1 MSKTKEIGANHYE
14 ILFIIPN
21 NYTEDEAKKIIQNTE
36 EMIKKEGGEMT
47 HQEYWGKKKLAYE
60 IKNFH
65 HGYYQ
70 LFEFDLDGE
79 KLAALDRKLK
89 LSSEVLRHQI
99 VRRKKRSTE
108 EIEKEKARQEKS
120 AKDDKKAEEPAKKTV
135 EKPKEEPKTEVKEKE
150 DPKEKT
156 TEKKEDKKDDKGNMK
171 DLDERLEGILDSSDL
186 I

>member
-21 NYTEDEAKKIIQNTE
+21 NYTEEEAKKISENTE
-36 EMIKKEGGEMT
+36 EIFKKAGGEIT
-47 HQEYWGKKKLAYE
+47 YQEYWGKKKLAYE
-60 IKNFH
+60 IKGFH
-65 HGYYQ
+65 HGYYS

-79 KLAALDRKLK
+79 NLASLDRKLK
-89 LSSEVLRHQI
+89 LSSEILRHQI
-99 VRRKKRSTE
+99 VRRKKRSQE

-120 AKDDKKAEEPAKKTV
+120 AKNEKDEKKVEEPIKKEV
-135 EKPKEEPKTEVKEKE
+135 KKPKEEDKE
-150 DPKEKT
+150 
-156 TEKKEDKKDDKGNMK
+156 TEKKEEKKDEKGDIK